1 MSGGHL
7 CSVLWPSEEKNLH
20 ERKQEGLTRFS
31 ETGCSNDGEG
41 ERTLWLKGKG
51 LKALLT
57 PGHSQRE
64 QGSDPGRRPS
74 SGTPAGP
81 QAAWSQE

>member
-1 MSGGHL
+1 MQ
-7 CSVLWPSEEKNLH
+7 CAVAIREKNLH